1 MPNAQKEAVVKE
13 LAEKFS
19 KAKGIY
25 LTDFSGLTV
34 QEAVDFRRKLSENG
48 VEYRVAKNT
57 LIKIAAEEVKI
68 DGFSEYLVGPTG
80 VALSYDDPAVP
91 AKLINE
97 FSKEK
102 EKMEVKVCWFEGE
115 IFGAEKFEEIARL
128 PSRIELL
135 SRLIGDFR
143 SPMRTIAA
151 TLQASM
157 TKLVGTLNSL
167 KDRKPE

>member
-1 MPNAQKEAVVKE
+1 MPNAQKEAVIKE
-13 LAEKFS
+13 LTEKFS

-34 QEAVDFRRKLSENG
+34 QEAVDFRKKLSENG

-80 VALSYDDPAVP
+80 LALSYDDPAVP
-91 AKLINE
+91 AKLIHE

-102 EKMEVKVCWFEGE
+102 EKMEVKACWFEGE
-115 IFGAEKFEEIARL
+115 IFGAEKFEEIAKL
-128 PSRIELL
+128 PSRNELL
-135 SRLIGDFR
+135 SRLIGDFQ
-143 SPMRTIAA
+143 SPMRTLAA

-167 KDRKPE
+167 KDAKPE